1 MAEYGEESA
10 TQKQN
15 ATQRELQIFSEFLLG
30 LQPSTDLCIH
40 EESPYGQGKSQQSGA
55 GGTVPGAHTGLG
67 RVFLPPARLKSLR
80 THGTCG
86 RILRRVL
93 PQ

>member
-40 EESPYGQGKSQQSGA
+40 EESPTAREKVSRVEQGEQSLELTQGSEEFSSHQ
-55 GGTVPGAHTGLG
+55 PD
-67 RVFLPPARLKSLR
+67 
-80 THGTCG
+80 
-86 RILRRVL
+86 
-93 PQ
+93 